1 MVFAAPVLLFCTFLI
16 NLHGRHKVDVKF
28 AKLLHRI
35 SLQSASIFQAQQ
47 IHIVVL
53 GQRKNGSPTHNST
66 GVLQNSVLRIS
77 GSEMFN
83 QASPCP
89 TNILILV
96 QSAQTERIIPTLPWS
111 KKKHKK
117 TCVHLPS
124 MDARLLLA
132 AEMQERTLSASC
144 VFRFQMTK

>member
-1 MVFAAPVLLFCTFLI
+1 MVFAASVLLFCTFLI

-77 GSEMFN
+77 IRNFQ
-83 QASPCP
+83 QASPWP

-96 QSAQTERIIPTLPWS
+96 QSAQTERIIPTLPWP
-111 KKKHKK
+111 KK
-117 TCVHLPS
+117 TWFHLPS